1 MDDSLRKKFQS
12 RARRLGPSFTYF
24 RGVRRQEQS
33 GVQYGLLTYHE
44 VEQFRVLIGMINR
57 HRSGSRSRSS
67 RQPWTQEKF
76 RALLESAP
84 DSMVIAN
91 EQGEIILVNA
101 QTERL
106 FGYKR
111 EELLGL
117 PVETLIPE
125 RYRASHLHYRRDYTD
140 APRLRPMGAGREL
153 FGLRKDGA
161 EFPVEISL
169 SPFRTKDGVLVFS
182 AVRDITIQKQAQNEL
197 RQAKEGLETRV
208 RERTA
213 ELVEANEAL
222 QAEIVQRELAMRQR
236 DTEQER
242 SRRLEEQL
250 LLTQKMEA
258 IGRLAGGIAHD
269 FNNLL
274 GVILGNTEMM
284 LKSGA
289 LAAPQAE
296 RVEQIKMAADE
307 AASVTRQL
315 LAFARQQVS
324 EPQVLDLNV
333 VLSDLE
339 PLLRRIVEENVGLD
353 MVRTRD
359 LGDVK
364 IDRSQLSQVILN
376 LVANARDAMGRGGQ
390 LTIETCNAY
399 LGEAYAHEHVDV
411 VPGPYVQLSVTDS
424 GAGMD
429 KETVSRI
436 FEPFFTTKEKGA
448 GSGLGLAT
456 VYGIVRQSGGHIW
469 VYSEPARGTTFKIYL
484 PRVSGL
490 EQAPAATAPGG
501 ETTNGSETILLVE
514 DSKLL
519 AKVTRDFLVSN
530 GYKVLL
536 AAEASE
542 ALHIASEFRGR
553 IHLLLTDVVMPHMNG
568 RELSERLAEQRP
580 DLKVLFM
587 SGHTAGVISQNALLE
602 PDVAFIEK
610 PFTQEA
616 LGRRIRHLLE
626 AIE

>member
-1 MDDSLRKKFQS
+1 M
-12 RARRLGPSFTYF
+12 
-24 RGVRRQEQS
+24 V
-33 GVQYGLLTYHE
+33 
-44 VEQFRVLIGMINR
+44 NR
-57 HRSGSRSRSS
+57 HRSANRSRPAH
-67 RQPWTQEKF
+67 QPWTQEKF

-91 EQGEIILVNA
+91 EQGKIILVNA

-111 EELLGL
+111 EELLGR

-125 RYRASHLHYRRDYTD
+125 RYRTNHLRYRSDYTEE
-140 APRLRPMGAGREL
+140 PQLRPMGAGREL
-153 FGLRKDGA
+153 FGLRKDGT

-169 SPFRTKDGVLVFS
+169 SPFRTKEGILVFS
-182 AVRDITIQKQAQNEL
+182 AVRDITMQKQAQNEL

-213 ELVEANEAL
+213 ELLQANDAL

-242 SRRLEEQL
+242 ARRLEEQL

-274 GVILGNTEMM
+274 GVILGNTEMI
-284 LKSGA
+284 LKPGT

-315 LAFARQQVS
+315 LAFARQQVA
-324 EPQVLDLNV
+324 EPRVLDLNV
-333 VLSDLE
+333 VLTDLE
-339 PLLRRIVEENVGLD
+339 PLLRRIVEENVRLEVARGH
-353 MVRTRD
+353 D
-359 LGDVK
+359 LGDAKV
-364 IDRSQLSQVILN
+364 DRSQLSQVILN
-376 LVANARDAMGRGGQ
+376 LVANARDAMGQGGQ
-390 LTIETCNAY
+390 LTIETSNAY

-429 KETVSRI
+429 KETVGRI
-436 FEPFFTTKEKGA
+436 FEPFFTTKEKGT

-469 VYSEPARGTTFKIYL
+469 VYSELGRGTTFKIYL
-484 PRVSGL
+484 PRVSGQ
-490 EQAPAATAPGG
+490 EQTSAATELAEEAG
-501 ETTNGSETILLVE
+501 NGSETILLVE

-519 AKVTRDFLVSN
+519 AKVTHDFLVSS

-542 ALHIASEFRGR
+542 ALHIASEFHGR
-553 IHLLLTDVVMPHMNG
+553 INLLLTDVVMPQMNG

-580 DLKVLFM
+580 ELKVLFM

-610 PFTQEA
+610 PFTHEM
-616 LGRRIRHLLE
+616 LGRRIRQLLG
-626 AIE
+626 ADD